1 MPDASSYKNVPLDW
15 SDALGGMP
23 LETPDASAWPATSK
37 RIREHHARR
46 ARMRWVSMAAAV
58 AAVVALPVLVLRFD
72 QAPVDPVAADPAA
85 VMPAI
90 APAPSVSSPVLA
102 SSGLDRDVPVARPA
116 AATAST
122 VGFGGEPKRTA
133 EVAPPTP
140 RVRSTKPIANEAR
153 LAAASAGDASRVLN
167 DDPDQTLASLQ
178 AESAHLEYLLALA
191 RDERVASGVTVSL
204 RDAQIDRIASI
215 DAALV
220 DDSDPSQRTA
230 LWQARVDALRDATA
244 FEGGRRWREAQGL
257 SMDAALVRVD

>member
-15 SDALGGMP
+15 SNALGGMP
-23 LETPDASAWPATSK
+23 LDTPDASAWPAMSK

-46 ARMRWVSMAAAV
+46 GRMRWVSMAAAV
-58 AAVVALPVLVLRFD
+58 AAVVALPVLVLRVE

-90 APAPSVSSPVLA
+90 AAAPSASSPALA
-102 SSGLDRDVPVARPA
+102 TSGRNSDLPVARPA
-116 AATAST
+116 AATSST
-122 VGFGGEPKRTA
+122 VNLGRESKPTA
-133 EVAPPTP
+133 TVAPATP
-140 RVRSTKPIANEAR
+140 RVRSTTSIANEAR
-153 LAAASAGDASRVLN
+153 LAATSAGDASRVVN
-167 DDPDQTLASLQ
+167 NGPDQTLASLQ
-178 AESAHLEYLLALA
+178 AESAQLETLLALA

-204 RDAQIDRIASI
+204 RDAQIDRIAEI
-215 DAALV
+215 DASLV